1 MNDEMVYAVLGMLI
15 GFSIVV
21 LVIWQVFAAQREK
34 IRLKLANEQE
44 YQLLAERS
52 AAAQE
57 AVARELAEVQ
67 GRLAAVE
74 KLMRSID

>member
-1 MNDEMVYAVLGMLI
+1 MVYAVLGMLI